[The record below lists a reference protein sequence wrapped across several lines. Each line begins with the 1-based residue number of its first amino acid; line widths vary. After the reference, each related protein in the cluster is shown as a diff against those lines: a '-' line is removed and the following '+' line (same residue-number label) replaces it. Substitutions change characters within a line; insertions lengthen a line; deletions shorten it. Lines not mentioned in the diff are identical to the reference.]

1 MRAARICLLIS
12 KCEKAGSWR
21 AHVSG
26 KKAASGA
33 ADNAERHGNSLS
45 NKYIE
50 RLVELNRADAVL

>member
-1 MRAARICLLIS
+1 MRGEDLSADFQVRKS
-12 KCEKAGSWR
+12 SWR

-45 NKYIE
+45 NKYTE
-50 RLVELNRADAVL
+50 RLVELYRADAVL